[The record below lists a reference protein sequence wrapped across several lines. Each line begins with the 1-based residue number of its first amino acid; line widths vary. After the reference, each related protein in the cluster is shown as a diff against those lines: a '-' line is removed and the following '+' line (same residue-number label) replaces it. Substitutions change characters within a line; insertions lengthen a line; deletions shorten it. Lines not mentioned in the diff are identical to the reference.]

1 MLMFVQPSMMIS
13 YTFYTK
19 HEIAGSALSF
29 ELVEPDVLPF
39 LLTGCV
45 CPGLGLYEQFS
56 TCSFLCFLPLLCTPT
71 HPLFISLFSPCIK
84 VVFYQNN
91 FNLILQNFGWQLSA
105 SAVKCAQFQLKYW
118 SNWGKHTEC
127 RCSLRVSLWSSCDN
141 ASFFLFLLFL
151 SFVSTFHPISFGW
164 CFRSLY
170 HLIQWQNPENTCIF
184 RMNFWD

>member
-1 MLMFVQPSMMIS
+1 MPPWCAVAARSGQRPLPENGAEWSSAFLWIMLMFVQPSMVIS

-19 HEIAGSALSF
+19 HEIAGSPLSC

-71 HPLFISLFSPCIK
+71 HPLFISLFSPCLK

-105 SAVKCAQFQLKYW
+105 SAVKCAQFQLKY
-118 SNWGKHTEC
+118 
-127 RCSLRVSLWSSCDN
+127 
-141 ASFFLFLLFL
+141 
-151 SFVSTFHPISFGW
+151 
-164 CFRSLY
+164 
-170 HLIQWQNPENTCIF
+170 
-184 RMNFWD
+184 